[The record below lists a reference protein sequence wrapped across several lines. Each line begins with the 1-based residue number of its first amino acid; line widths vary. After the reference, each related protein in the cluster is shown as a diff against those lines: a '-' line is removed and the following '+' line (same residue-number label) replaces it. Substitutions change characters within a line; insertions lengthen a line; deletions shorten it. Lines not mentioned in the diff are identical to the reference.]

1 MPQLLNLFDYERAAR
16 EVLSTASFDY
26 QVGGA
31 GDEVTLRANRDAW
44 DAIAIRFRTMVDV
57 SRRSLATS
65 VLGMPVSMPVL
76 VAPTAM
82 QKLAHP
88 DGECGMARAAAAA
101 GTLMVVSTTATIGL
115 AEVASATPDPKWFQ
129 VYVYRDREYT
139 RQLVR
144 EAVQAGYRALML
156 TVDAPVLGRRE
167 RDIRNGFTLPPG
179 MEIANARMAGMSIVP
194 EASDDASGLMSHFR
208 GLHDPAVTPRDIA
221 WLREVSGLPVVV
233 KGIVRGDDARRAL
246 DHGASAIAVSNHGGR
261 QLDSAVATADVLVE
275 VVEAVAGRA
284 EVYVD
289 GGIRRGVDVLK
300 AIALGARAALIGRP
314 PIWGLAVNGA
324 EGARHVLDLLRDEL
338 DVAMA
343 LAGCR
348 SVEEIT
354 GDLIAG

>member
-1 MPQLLNLFDYERAAR
+1 
-16 EVLSTASFDY
+16 
-26 QVGGA
+26 
-31 GDEVTLRANRDAW
+31 
-44 DAIAIRFRTMVDV
+44 
-57 SRRSLATS
+57 
-65 VLGMPVSMPVL
+65 
-76 VAPTAM
+76 
-82 QKLAHP
+82 
-88 DGECGMARAAAAA
+88 
-101 GTLMVVSTTATIGL
+101 
-115 AEVASATPDPKWFQ
+115 
-129 VYVYRDREYT
+129 
-139 RQLVR
+139 
-144 EAVQAGYRALML
+144 
-156 TVDAPVLGRRE
+156 
-167 RDIRNGFTLPPG
+167 

-246 DHGASAIAVSNHGGR
+246 DQGASAIAVSNHGGR

-324 EGARHVLDLLRDEL
+324 EGARHVLDLLRGEL